1 MQMLTATLRHRELT
15 QEVCDIGDEVSV
27 YIGNLA
33 EAVADFDVE
42 LVEDCMAEFTAILA
56 EARQDSR
63 RVVSELTGL
72 RRALVSGVRA
82 GNLSAPVPAPG
93 TGEVPAADGVT
104 GEELEQLFPVSASP
118 VAAGVFAANLDGRT
132 DTVVERLTAIGDW
145 VADRCVLASVDPEQ
159 ASLPLVFSR
168 TGQAVTTTVDAWL
181 TTVGYSNPVYCQTM
195 RGTNPPEFLAERAR
209 IDAVVA
215 RVKARMNQ
223 RSTASGG
230 LVS

>member
-1 MQMLTATLRHRELT
+1 MLTATLRHRELT
-15 QEVCDIGDEVSV
+15 QEVCDIGDEVSE

-56 EARQDSR
+56 EARSDSR

-82 GNLSAPVPAPG
+82 GQLSAPVAAPG
-93 TGEVPAADGVT
+93 TGEVPAVDAVT
-104 GEELEQLFPVSASP
+104 EQELDDTFPLSSQPVS
-118 VAAGVFAANLDGRT
+118 AGVFAANLDGRT
-132 DTVVERLTAIGDW
+132 ETVVNRLEAIGDW
-145 VADRCVLASVDPEQ
+145 VADRCVLASIDPEQ

-168 TGQAVTTTVDAWL
+168 TGQAVTTTVETWL
-181 TTVGYSNPVYCQTM
+181 SGVGYSNPVYCQTM
-195 RGTNPPEFLAERAR
+195 RGSNPPEFLAERAR

-215 RVKARMNQ
+215 RVRARMNN
-223 RSTASGG
+223 RSAASGG